1 MTEHSES
8 EAQRCPSGGD
18 CGSCGGKCHDETRQ
32 IHENLKGVSH
42 IYLVMSGKGGVGK
55 STVSA
60 NLAASLCLRGLRVGL
75 LDVDFHGP
83 SIPKM
88 LGLEGAQLYAEGEKL
103 VPVEMGSLNLK
114 VMSIGFTLSQADQAV
129 IWRGAMKH
137 GIIRQLLGDVLWG
150 DLDAL
155 VIDTPPSTG
164 DECLST
170 CQLLPQADGAVLVT
184 TPQQV
189 SASDVSK
196 SLDFLRQLSMPILG
210 VVENMSGFA
219 CPHCGEVTE
228 IFSRGAGEELARKY
242 GIPFLGRLPL
252 DPQICAG
259 GDAGEP
265 FVERYAS
272 SATAKGFEGIVDK
285 LLG

>member
-1 MTEHSES
+1 M
-8 EAQRCPSGGD
+8 
-18 CGSCGGKCHDETRQ
+18 
-32 IHENLKGVSH
+32 
-42 IYLVMSGKGGVGK
+42 
-55 STVSA
+55 
-60 NLAASLCLRGLRVGL
+60 
-75 LDVDFHGP
+75 
-83 SIPKM
+83 
-88 LGLEGAQLYAEGEKL
+88 
-103 VPVEMGSLNLK
+103 
-114 VMSIGFTLSQADQAV
+114 
-129 IWRGAMKH
+129 
-137 GIIRQLLGDVLWG
+137 
-150 DLDAL
+150 
-155 VIDTPPSTG
+155 
-164 DECLST
+164 
-170 CQLLPQADGAVLVT
+170 LVT